1 MQTKLTLRLDDR
13 LISGAKEYAKGAG
26 KSLSQIVAEYFSAI
40 MSPAPAPYKATP
52 AVSRLRGILKES
64 GVVGEQD
71 YLDYLE
77 KKHR

>member
-40 MSPAPAPYKATP
+40 MSPAPAPHKATP

-77 KKHR
+77 KKHL

>member
-1 MQTKLTLRLDDR
+1 MQTKLTLRLDDH

-40 MSPAPAPYKATP
+40 MSPAPAPYNATP
-52 AVSRLRGILKES
+52 AVSRLKGVLKDS
-64 GVVGEQD
+64 GLGGEQD